1 MPPSMENRKRERS
14 VCMYKVVII
23 DDEPIIVKGLTRL
36 APWQEYGCQVVGSA
50 GDGQEGL
57 ELIRSLRPDIVFS
70 DIYMPKMDGLL
81 MAAALKSEFENLE
94 LTILTGYRD
103 FDLLQQAL
111 RLGVTRYILK
121 PSSMEEL
128 EEALKAMTEKLRKR
142 GIYPEEQ
149 TDLPGEAEE
158 PSEEPSN
165 EPAGSFLVNNAVA
178 YMKKHYTRKLT
189 LKEVADNIYVSQWHL
204 SKLLNGHTGQS
215 FSELLNTIRVEAAKE
230 LLKDPAL
237 RIGDVAEEV
246 GFLDLAHFSRVF
258 KKITGVS
265 ANEYRNRME
274 VSYEKR

>member
-1 MPPSMENRKRERS
+1 
-14 VCMYKVVII
+14 MYKVVII
-23 DDEPIIVKGLTRL
+23 DDEPIIVEGLSRL
-36 APWQEYGCQVVGSA
+36 APWQEYHCQVVGTA

-70 DIYMPKMDGLL
+70 DIYMPKMNGLL

-94 LTILTGYRD
+94 LSILTGYRD
-103 FDLLQQAL
+103 FDLLQEAL

-142 GIYPEEQ
+142 GIYPENQ
-149 TDLPGEAEE
+149 NDLPKEVAE
-158 PSEEPSN
+158 PQN
-165 EPAGSFLVNNAVA
+165 EQAGSFLVNNAIA
-178 YMKKHYTRKLT
+178 YMKKNYTRKLT
-189 LKEVADNIYVSQWHL
+189 LKEVADHIYVSQWHL

-215 FSELLNTIRVEAAKE
+215 FSELLNTIRVDAAKE

-237 RIGDVAEEV
+237 RVGDVAETV

-258 KKITGVS
+258 KKIAGVS
-265 ANEYRNRME
+265 ANEYRNRID
-274 VSYEKR
+274 VSCEDH